1 MLKLRAG
8 APLDSTSRAI
18 VRAVTQAA
26 TDTGM
31 RVMLVGASARDI
43 MLGHVHDVPLHRA
56 TADID
61 FAVAIHGWNAFDAM
75 VVHLLDN
82 PRFTANP
89 DIAHRLYYNAYP
101 NGHDVPVDIVPFG
114 PGVGGPRFRW
124 PNDPGIE
131 MNVVGYPDA
140 ARAASVVDIGGV
152 TIEVLSVP
160 GLALLKLF
168 AWNDRHAETRKDA
181 NDLATL
187 LRNYSELDN
196 ADRMYEDPTLLDD
209 VGHDY
214 VRGAARLLGR
224 DVRNICSAGTLTTVQ
239 GTLTPAKLEQ
249 LALDAFAERWDRDST
264 LDAFRE
270 QFDDFAGELSA

>member
-1 MLKLRAG
+1 MLKLRDG
-8 APLDSTSRAI
+8 APLDPTSHAI
-18 VRAVTQAA
+18 VRAVTQVA
-26 TDTGM
+26 TETGM

-56 TADID
+56 TADVD

-75 VVHLLDN
+75 VARLLDD
-82 PRFTANP
+82 PRFTVNP
-89 DIAHRLYYNAYP
+89 DIAHRLYYNADP

-124 PNDPGIE
+124 PNDPDIE
-131 MNVVGYPDA
+131 MNVEGYPDA
-140 ARAASVVDIGGV
+140 AKAASVVDIGGV
-152 TIEVLSVP
+152 TIEVLSAP

-181 NDLATL
+181 SDLATL

-196 ADRMYEDPTLLDD
+196 TDRMYEDPALLDD
-209 VGHDY
+209 VGYDY
-214 VRGAARLLGR
+214 VRGSAKLLGR
-224 DVRNICSAGTLTTVQ
+224 DVRSMCSAGTLTAVR
-239 GTLTPAKLEQ
+239 GMLTPANLEQ
-249 LALDAFAERWDRDST
+249 LALDAYAERWDKDCT

-270 QFDDFAGELSA
+270 QFGDFAGELNA